1 MFLFGKSKLNK
12 KQMLEMGKKA
22 IETEIAGLNSILL
35 KSIDEKFCKFV
46 DIILDTKGKIIFSAI
61 GKPGYIA
68 QKSAATFASTGTP
81 AFYIHPSEASH
92 GDLGMITKNDIVV
105 ILSNSGGSSELN
117 DIISYAKRIGIKVV
131 GITRREKSVVAES
144 SDLAIVLENCAQT
157 NPVNSPTTDIIMF
170 LSYLDAVATVL
181 IGARNFT
188 NNEYKNFHPG
198 GKLGGALIRTDEIMR
213 TGSAIPIIDI
223 NKTVPELLEEMNIK
237 QLGCCAIT
245 DSNKLVGIVTD
256 GDLRRKTIEY
266 GDIIRKKISDLMTK
280 NPKYILSNTLA
291 IEAVPLMTTD
301 DRYRQVLLVLD
312 EKKKKIVGILH
323 IQDLFKARLI

>member
-131 GITRREKSVVAES
+131 GITRREKSVVAEY

-157 NPVNSPTTDIIMF
+157 NPVNSPTTDIITPSF
-170 LSYLDAVATVL
+170 SHTV
-181 IGARNFT
+181 
-188 NNEYKNFHPG
+188 
-198 GKLGGALIRTDEIMR
+198 
-213 TGSAIPIIDI
+213 
-223 NKTVPELLEEMNIK
+223 
-237 QLGCCAIT
+237 
-245 DSNKLVGIVTD
+245 
-256 GDLRRKTIEY
+256 
-266 GDIIRKKISDLMTK
+266 
-280 NPKYILSNTLA
+280 
-291 IEAVPLMTTD
+291 
-301 DRYRQVLLVLD
+301 
-312 EKKKKIVGILH
+312 
-323 IQDLFKARLI
+323 